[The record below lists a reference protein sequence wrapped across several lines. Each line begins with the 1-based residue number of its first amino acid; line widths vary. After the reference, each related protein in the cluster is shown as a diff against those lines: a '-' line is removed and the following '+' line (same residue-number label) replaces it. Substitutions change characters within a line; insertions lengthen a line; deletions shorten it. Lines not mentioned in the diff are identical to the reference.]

1 MSIDIE
7 QFHGVFFD
15 ESDEHLDDM
24 EQLLMSLDIESPDPE
39 ELNSIFRAAHSIKG
53 GSGIFGFDA
62 LMNLTHVMENLLD
75 KARNNELSI
84 TADIVNVLLETLDV
98 LKDTLNAYRDETPV
112 PEDSIAQRIKILNE
126 VINGQTTDTASD
138 SSGAPSVQN
147 ENTQNESL
155 QDDSFGFFDD
165 EPGDPASDSDDSFG
179 FFDDEPVNEVSQEET
194 IQSNSEDDE
203 GFGFFDDAL
212 DESNL
217 TQETSTQKSVKEDE
231 GFGFFD
237 DEETLNTTDMSQT
250 DKSGSAVA
258 GTTKTG
264 EHQGFG
270 FFEDAPSASNI
281 NTSLESASG
290 NNAQSA
296 NTPSNTATTSSNVK
310 APTSGA
316 APTSTQAKTPSK
328 PPAKKSTARE
338 SASIRVDTTKID
350 AMVNLVG
357 ELVITQSML
366 SMIGQDVEGQVGE
379 RLQLAIDE
387 LQRNTREI
395 QESVM
400 SMRMLPLTAT
410 FNRFPRLVR
419 DLAGK
424 LGKQVELVL
433 QGGST
438 EIDKS
443 LIEKIVDPLT
453 HLVRNSIDHGIETPE
468 KRAAA
473 GKPEKGTVILSA
485 EQKGGSIIISI
496 IDDGGG
502 LHRDKILDKARSN
515 GLAVSDDMPDSE
527 VWQLIFQPGFSTAE
541 AITDVSGR
549 GVGMD
554 VVRRNIESIGGR
566 IDIESSAGE
575 GSAFFIHL
583 PLTLAIVDGMCV
595 SVGKQIFVIPLLNI
609 IESFQPTKQQ
619 LKTLGNDTVLYIR
632 DQYWPLVPLYDFMEV
647 EGAALSPTE
656 GIVVLLESSKKRFGI
671 LVDALVGQQQVVIKS
686 LEEHYRKVAGIAGAT
701 IMGDGKVAL
710 IIDADS
716 IATTYTSS
724 QIEELLS

>member
-7 QFHGVFFD
+7 QFHSVFFD

-24 EQLLMSLDIESPDPE
+24 EQLLMSLDVESPDPE

-75 KARNNELSI
+75 KARNNELSV

-112 PEDSIAQRIKILNE
+112 PEDSIAERIKILNG
-126 VINGQTTDTASD
+126 VINGQSTDAAPGDGDDASEV
-138 SSGAPSVQN
+138 SVN
-147 ENTQNESL
+147 AQNESA

-165 EPGDPASDSDDSFG
+165 EPNSAIEAADDSFG
-179 FFDDEPVNEVSQEET
+179 FFDNEPVNEALSHGDNT
-194 IQSNSEDDE
+194 KSENNDD
-203 GFGFFDDAL
+203 D
-212 DESNL
+212 
-217 TQETSTQKSVKEDE
+217 

-237 DEETLNTTDMSQT
+237 DEISNNTVDAQT
-250 DKSGSAVA
+250 E
-258 GTTKTG
+258 TTKAETA
-264 EHQGFG
+264 EVEQGFG
-270 FFEDAPSASNI
+270 FFEDAPSATNI
-281 NTSLESASG
+281 NTSLEIASS

-296 NTPSNTATTSSNVK
+296 STQLNTATTSNNDK
-310 APTSGA
+310 APTSGV
-316 APTSTQAKTPSK
+316 APTTTQAKTPPK

-366 SMIGQDVEGQVGE
+366 SLIGQDVEGQVGE

-453 HLVRNSIDHGIETPE
+453 HLVRNSIDHGIEMPD
-468 KRAAA
+468 KRVGA

-515 GLAVSDDMPDSE
+515 GLTVSDDMPDSE

-566 IDIESSAGE
+566 IDIESSVGE

-647 EGAALSPTE
+647 EDAALSPTE
-656 GIVVLLESSKKRFGI
+656 GIVVLLESSKKRFGV

>member
-24 EQLLMSLDIESPDPE
+24 EQLLMSLDVESPDPE

-75 KARNNELSI
+75 KARNNELSV

-112 PEDSIAQRIKILNE
+112 PEDSIAERIKILNG
-126 VINGQTTDTASD
+126 VINGQSTDAAPGDGDDASEV
-138 SSGAPSVQN
+138 SVN
-147 ENTQNESL
+147 AQNESA

-165 EPGDPASDSDDSFG
+165 EPNSAIEAADDSFG
-179 FFDDEPVNEVSQEET
+179 FFDDEPVNEALSHGDNT
-194 IQSNSEDDE
+194 KSENNDD
-203 GFGFFDDAL
+203 D
-212 DESNL
+212 
-217 TQETSTQKSVKEDE
+217 

-237 DEETLNTTDMSQT
+237 DEISNNTVGAQT
-250 DKSGSAVA
+250 A
-258 GTTKTG
+258 TTKAETA
-264 EHQGFG
+264 EVEQGFG
-270 FFEDAPSASNI
+270 FFEDAPSATNI
-281 NTSLESASG
+281 NTSLEIASS

-296 NTPSNTATTSSNVK
+296 STQLNTATTSNNDK
-310 APTSGA
+310 APTTGV
-316 APTSTQAKTPSK
+316 APTTTQAKTPPK

-453 HLVRNSIDHGIETPE
+453 HLVRNSIDHGIEMPD
-468 KRAAA
+468 KRVAA

-515 GLAVSDDMPDSE
+515 GLTVSDDMPDSE

-566 IDIESSAGE
+566 IDIESSVGE

-647 EGAALSPTE
+647 EDAALSPTE
-656 GIVVLLESSKKRFGI
+656 GIVVLLESSKKRFGV

>member
-24 EQLLMSLDIESPDPE
+24 EQLLMSLDVESPDPE

-75 KARNNELSI
+75 KARNNELSV

-112 PEDSIAQRIKILNE
+112 PEDSIAERIKILNG
-126 VINGQTTDTASD
+126 VINGQSTDAAPGDGDEASEV
-138 SSGAPSVQN
+138 SVN
-147 ENTQNESL
+147 AQNESA

-165 EPGDPASDSDDSFG
+165 EPNSAIEAADDSFG
-179 FFDDEPVNEVSQEET
+179 FFDNEPVNEALSHGDNT
-194 IQSNSEDDE
+194 KSENNDD
-203 GFGFFDDAL
+203 D
-212 DESNL
+212 
-217 TQETSTQKSVKEDE
+217 

-237 DEETLNTTDMSQT
+237 DEISNNTVDAQT
-250 DKSGSAVA
+250 E
-258 GTTKTG
+258 TTKAETAG
-264 EHQGFG
+264 VEQGFG
-270 FFEDAPSASNI
+270 FFEDAPSATNI
-281 NTSLESASG
+281 NTSLEIASS

-296 NTPSNTATTSSNVK
+296 STQLNTATTSNNDK
-310 APTSGA
+310 APTTGV
-316 APTSTQAKTPSK
+316 APTTRQAKTPPK

-366 SMIGQDVEGQVGE
+366 SMIGQEVEGQVGE

-453 HLVRNSIDHGIETPE
+453 HLVRNSIDHGIEMPD
-468 KRAAA
+468 KRVAA

-515 GLAVSDDMPDSE
+515 GLTVSDDMPDSE

-647 EGAALSPTE
+647 EDAALSPTE
-656 GIVVLLESSKKRFGI
+656 GIVVLLESSKKRFGV

>member
-24 EQLLMSLDIESPDPE
+24 EQLLMSLDVESPDPE

-75 KARNNELSI
+75 KARNNELSV

-112 PEDSIAQRIKILNE
+112 PEDSIAERIKILNG
-126 VINGQTTDTASD
+126 VINGQSTDAAPGDGDDASEV
-138 SSGAPSVQN
+138 SVN
-147 ENTQNESL
+147 AQNESA

-165 EPGDPASDSDDSFG
+165 EPNSAIEAADDSFG
-179 FFDDEPVNEVSQEET
+179 FFDNEPVNEALSHGDNT
-194 IQSNSEDDE
+194 KSENNDD
-203 GFGFFDDAL
+203 D
-212 DESNL
+212 
-217 TQETSTQKSVKEDE
+217 

-237 DEETLNTTDMSQT
+237 DEISNNTVDAQT
-250 DKSGSAVA
+250 E
-258 GTTKTG
+258 TTKAETA
-264 EHQGFG
+264 EVEQVFG
-270 FFEDAPSASNI
+270 FFEDTPSATNI
-281 NTSLESASG
+281 NTSLEIASS

-296 NTPSNTATTSSNVK
+296 STQLNTATTSNNDK
-310 APTSGA
+310 APTSGV
-316 APTSTQAKTPSK
+316 APTTTQAKTPPK

-453 HLVRNSIDHGIETPE
+453 HLVRNSIDHGIEMPD
-468 KRAAA
+468 KRVGA

-515 GLAVSDDMPDSE
+515 GLTVSDDMPDSE
-527 VWQLIFQPGFSTAE
+527 VWQLIFQPGVSTAE

-566 IDIESSAGE
+566 IDIESSVGE

-647 EGAALSPTE
+647 EDAALSPTE
-656 GIVVLLESSKKRFGI
+656 GIVVLLESSKNRFGV

>member
-138 SSGAPSVQN
+138 SSGAPSVQS

-179 FFDDEPVNEVSQEET
+179 FFDDEPLNEVSQEET

-250 DKSGSAVA
+250 DKSGSPVA
-258 GTTKTG
+258 GTTKAE

-296 NTPSNTATTSSNVK
+296 NTPSNAATTSSSIK

>member
-24 EQLLMSLDIESPDPE
+24 EQLLMSLDVESPDPE

-75 KARNNELSI
+75 KARNNELSV

-112 PEDSIAQRIKILNE
+112 PEDSIAERIKILNG
-126 VINGQTTDTASD
+126 VINGQSTDAAPGDGDEASEV
-138 SSGAPSVQN
+138 SVN
-147 ENTQNESL
+147 AQNESA

-165 EPGDPASDSDDSFG
+165 EPNSAIEAADDSFG
-179 FFDDEPVNEVSQEET
+179 FFDNEPVNEALSHGDNT
-194 IQSNSEDDE
+194 KSENNDD
-203 GFGFFDDAL
+203 D
-212 DESNL
+212 
-217 TQETSTQKSVKEDE
+217 

-237 DEETLNTTDMSQT
+237 DEISNNTVGAQT
-250 DKSGSAVA
+250 A
-258 GTTKTG
+258 TTKAETA
-264 EHQGFG
+264 EVEQGFG
-270 FFEDAPSASNI
+270 FFEDAPSATNI
-281 NTSLESASG
+281 NTSLEIASS

-296 NTPSNTATTSSNVK
+296 STQLNTATTSNNDK
-310 APTSGA
+310 APTSGV
-316 APTSTQAKTPSK
+316 APTTTQAKTPPK

-453 HLVRNSIDHGIETPE
+453 HLVRNSIDHGIEMPD
-468 KRAAA
+468 KRVAA

-515 GLAVSDDMPDSE
+515 GLTVSDDMPDSE

-647 EGAALSPTE
+647 EDAALSPTE
-656 GIVVLLESSKKRFGI
+656 GIVVLLESSKKRFGV

>member
-24 EQLLMSLDIESPDPE
+24 EQLLMSLDVESPDPE

-75 KARNNELSI
+75 KARNNELSV

-112 PEDSIAQRIKILNE
+112 PEDSIAERIKILNG
-126 VINGQTTDTASD
+126 VINGQYTDPAPGDGDD
-138 SSGAPSVQN
+138 SSEVSVNAQN
-147 ENTQNESL
+147 ENA

-165 EPGDPASDSDDSFG
+165 EPNSAIEAADDSFG
-179 FFDDEPVNEVSQEET
+179 FFDDEPVNEVLSHGDNT
-194 IQSNSEDDE
+194 KSENNDD
-203 GFGFFDDAL
+203 D
-212 DESNL
+212 
-217 TQETSTQKSVKEDE
+217 

-237 DEETLNTTDMSQT
+237 DEISNNTVDAQT
-250 DKSGSAVA
+250 E
-258 GTTKTG
+258 TTKAETAG
-264 EHQGFG
+264 VEQGFG
-270 FFEDAPSASNI
+270 FFEDAPSATNI
-281 NTSLESASG
+281 NTSLEIASS

-296 NTPSNTATTSSNVK
+296 STQLNTATTSNNDK
-310 APTSGA
+310 APTTGV
-316 APTSTQAKTPSK
+316 APTTTQAKTPPK

-453 HLVRNSIDHGIETPE
+453 HLVRNSIDHGIEMPD
-468 KRAAA
+468 KRVAA

-502 LHRDKILDKARSN
+502 LHRDKIIDKARSN
-515 GLAVSDDMPDSE
+515 GLTVSDDMPDSE

-647 EGAALSPTE
+647 EDAALSPTE
-656 GIVVLLESSKKRFGI
+656 GIVVLLESSKKRFGV

>member
-24 EQLLMSLDIESPDPE
+24 EQLLMSLDVESPDPE

-75 KARNNELSI
+75 KARNNELSV

-112 PEDSIAQRIKILNE
+112 PEDSIAERIKILNG
-126 VINGQTTDTASD
+126 VINGQSTDAASGD
-138 SSGAPSVQN
+138 GDDASEVSVN
-147 ENTQNESL
+147 AQNESA

-165 EPGDPASDSDDSFG
+165 EPNSAIEAADDSFG
-179 FFDDEPVNEVSQEET
+179 FFDDEPVNEVLSHGDNT
-194 IQSNSEDDE
+194 KSENNDD
-203 GFGFFDDAL
+203 D
-212 DESNL
+212 
-217 TQETSTQKSVKEDE
+217 

-237 DEETLNTTDMSQT
+237 DEISNNTVGAQT
-250 DKSGSAVA
+250 A
-258 GTTKTG
+258 TTKAETA
-264 EHQGFG
+264 EVEQGFG
-270 FFEDAPSASNI
+270 FFEDAPSATNI
-281 NTSLESASG
+281 NTSLEIASS

-296 NTPSNTATTSSNVK
+296 STQLNTATTSNNDK
-310 APTSGA
+310 APTSGV
-316 APTSTQAKTPSK
+316 APTTTQAKTPPK

-366 SMIGQDVEGQVGE
+366 SLIGQDVEGQVGE

-453 HLVRNSIDHGIETPE
+453 HLVRNSIDHGIEMPD
-468 KRAAA
+468 KRVAA

-515 GLAVSDDMPDSE
+515 GLTVSDDMPDSE

-647 EGAALSPTE
+647 EDAALSPTE
-656 GIVVLLESSKKRFGI
+656 GIVVLLESSKKRFGV

>member
-24 EQLLMSLDIESPDPE
+24 EQLLMSLDVESPDPE

-75 KARNNELSI
+75 KARNNELSV

-112 PEDSIAQRIKILNE
+112 PEDSIAERIKILNG
-126 VINGQTTDTASD
+126 VINGQSTDAAPGDGDD
-138 SSGAPSVQN
+138 SSEVSVN
-147 ENTQNESL
+147 AQNESA

-165 EPGDPASDSDDSFG
+165 EPNSAIEAADDSFG
-179 FFDDEPVNEVSQEET
+179 FFDDEPVNEALSHGDNT
-194 IQSNSEDDE
+194 KSENNDD
-203 GFGFFDDAL
+203 D
-212 DESNL
+212 
-217 TQETSTQKSVKEDE
+217 

-237 DEETLNTTDMSQT
+237 DEISNNRVDAQT
-250 DKSGSAVA
+250 E
-258 GTTKTG
+258 TTKAETA
-264 EHQGFG
+264 EVEQGFG
-270 FFEDAPSASNI
+270 FFEDAPSATNI
-281 NTSLESASG
+281 NTSLEIASS

-296 NTPSNTATTSSNVK
+296 STQLNTATTSNNDK
-310 APTSGA
+310 APTSGV
-316 APTSTQAKTPSK
+316 APTTTQAKTPPK

-453 HLVRNSIDHGIETPE
+453 HLVRNSIDHGIEMPD
-468 KRAAA
+468 KRVAA

-515 GLAVSDDMPDSE
+515 GLTVSDDMPDSE

-647 EGAALSPTE
+647 EDAALSPTE
-656 GIVVLLESSKKRFGI
+656 GIVVLLESSKKRFGV

>member
-24 EQLLMSLDIESPDPE
+24 EQLLMSLDVESPDPE

-75 KARNNELSI
+75 KARNNELSV

-112 PEDSIAQRIKILNE
+112 PEDSIAERIKILNG
-126 VINGQTTDTASD
+126 VINGQSTDAASGD
-138 SSGAPSVQN
+138 GDDASEVSVN
-147 ENTQNESL
+147 AQNESA

-165 EPGDPASDSDDSFG
+165 EPNSAIEAADDSFG
-179 FFDDEPVNEVSQEET
+179 FFDDEPVNEALSHGDNT
-194 IQSNSEDDE
+194 KSENNDD
-203 GFGFFDDAL
+203 D
-212 DESNL
+212 
-217 TQETSTQKSVKEDE
+217 

-237 DEETLNTTDMSQT
+237 DEISNNTVDAQT
-250 DKSGSAVA
+250 E
-258 GTTKTG
+258 TTKAETA
-264 EHQGFG
+264 EVEQGFG
-270 FFEDAPSASNI
+270 FFEDAPSATNI
-281 NTSLESASG
+281 NTSLEIASS

-296 NTPSNTATTSSNVK
+296 STQLNTATTSNNDK
-310 APTSGA
+310 APTSGV
-316 APTSTQAKTPSK
+316 APTTTQAKTPPK

-453 HLVRNSIDHGIETPE
+453 HLVRNSIDHGIEMPD
-468 KRAAA
+468 KRVGA

-515 GLAVSDDMPDSE
+515 GLTVSDDMPDSE

-647 EGAALSPTE
+647 EDAALSPTE
-656 GIVVLLESSKKRFGI
+656 GIVVLLESSKKRFGV

>member
-7 QFHGVFFD
+7 QFHSVFFD

-24 EQLLMSLDIESPDPE
+24 EQLLMNLDVESPDPE

-53 GSGIFGFDA
+53 GSGIFGFNA

-75 KARNNELSI
+75 KARNNELNV
-84 TADIVNVLLETLDV
+84 TAEIVNVLLETLDV
-98 LKDTLNAYRDETPV
+98 LKDTLNAYRDETEIPQ
-112 PEDSIAQRIKILNE
+112 ESIDERIDILNG
-126 VINGQTTDTASD
+126 VINGQPIDADSIGNNEAPEVSASAQ
-138 SSGAPSVQN
+138 S
-147 ENTQNESL
+147 ESE

-165 EPGDPASDSDDSFG
+165 EITQANDTSDDGFGFFDDEPGSSQLVENKQDNDDSFG
-179 FFDDEPVNEVSQEET
+179 FFDDVTETVDQNRGEKPLLSQ
-194 IQSNSEDDE
+194 QNDD
-203 GFGFFDDAL
+203 GFGFFD
-212 DESNL
+212 EE
-217 TQETSTQKSVKEDE
+217 ETSNNSTAPHAVKSEAANAESTKKEE
-231 GFGFFD
+231 
-237 DEETLNTTDMSQT
+237 S
-250 DKSGSAVA
+250 
-258 GTTKTG
+258 
-264 EHQGFG
+264 QGFG
-270 FFEDAPSASNI
+270 FFEDVPSASNI
-281 NTSLESASG
+281 NTALDKPSDS
-290 NNAQSA
+290 NAQNVSERPNSTTVTNDGQA
-296 NTPSNTATTSSNVK
+296 TKNGAVPTP
-310 APTSGA
+310 
-316 APTSTQAKTPSK
+316 AKTAAKSS
-328 PPAKKSTARE
+328 AKKSAARE

-453 HLVRNSIDHGIETPE
+453 HLVRNSIDHGIEMPD
-468 KRAAA
+468 KRVAA

-502 LHRDKILDKARSN
+502 LHRDKILAKARSN

-656 GIVVLLESSKKRFGI
+656 GIVVLLESSKKRFGV

>member
-138 SSGAPSVQN
+138 SSGAPSVQS

-179 FFDDEPVNEVSQEET
+179 FFDDEPLNEVSQEET

-250 DKSGSAVA
+250 DKSGSPVM
-258 GTTKTG
+258 GTTKAE

-296 NTPSNTATTSSNVK
+296 NTPSNTATTSSSIK

>member
-24 EQLLMSLDIESPDPE
+24 EQLLMSLDVESPDPE

-75 KARNNELSI
+75 KARNNELSV

-112 PEDSIAQRIKILNE
+112 PEDSIAERIKILNG
-126 VINGQTTDTASD
+126 VINGQYTDPAPGDGDD
-138 SSGAPSVQN
+138 SSEVSVNAQN
-147 ENTQNESL
+147 ENA

-165 EPGDPASDSDDSFG
+165 EPNSAIEAADDSFG
-179 FFDDEPVNEVSQEET
+179 FFDDEPVNEVLSHGDNT
-194 IQSNSEDDE
+194 KSENNDD
-203 GFGFFDDAL
+203 D
-212 DESNL
+212 
-217 TQETSTQKSVKEDE
+217 

-237 DEETLNTTDMSQT
+237 DEISNNTVDAQT
-250 DKSGSAVA
+250 E
-258 GTTKTG
+258 TTKAETAG
-264 EHQGFG
+264 VEQGFG
-270 FFEDAPSASNI
+270 FFEDAPSATNI
-281 NTSLESASG
+281 NTSLEIASS

-296 NTPSNTATTSSNVK
+296 STQSNTATTSNNDK
-310 APTSGA
+310 APTSGV
-316 APTSTQAKTPSK
+316 APTTTQAKTPPK

-366 SMIGQDVEGQVGE
+366 SLIGQDVEGQVGE

-453 HLVRNSIDHGIETPE
+453 HLVRNSIDHGIEMPD
-468 KRAAA
+468 KRVGA

-515 GLAVSDDMPDSE
+515 GLTVSDDMPDSE

-647 EGAALSPTE
+647 EDAALSPTE
-656 GIVVLLESSKKRFGI
+656 GIVVLLESSKKRFGV

>member
-24 EQLLMSLDIESPDPE
+24 EQLLMNLDVESPDPE

-75 KARNNELSI
+75 KARNNELSV

-112 PEDSIAQRIKILNE
+112 PEDSIAERIKILNG
-126 VINGQTTDTASD
+126 VINGQSTDA
-138 SSGAPSVQN
+138 APGDGDDPSEVSVN
-147 ENTQNESL
+147 AQNESA

-165 EPGDPASDSDDSFG
+165 EPNGAIEAADDGFG
-179 FFDDEPVNEVSQEET
+179 FFDDEPVNEAHSH
-194 IQSNSEDDE
+194 DDNTKSDNN
-203 GFGFFDDAL
+203 DD
-212 DESNL
+212 D
-217 TQETSTQKSVKEDE
+217 

-237 DEETLNTTDMSQT
+237 DEISNDTVDAQT
-250 DKSGSAVA
+250 E
-258 GTTKTG
+258 TTKT
-264 EHQGFG
+264 ETAEEEQGFG
-270 FFEDAPSASNI
+270 FFEDAPSATNI
-281 NTSLESASG
+281 NTSLEIASS

-296 NTPSNTATTSSNVK
+296 STQSNTATTSNNDK
-310 APTSGA
+310 APTSGV
-316 APTSTQAKTPSK
+316 APTTTQAKTPTK
-328 PPAKKSTARE
+328 PSAKKSTARE

-453 HLVRNSIDHGIETPE
+453 HLVRNSIDHGIEMPD
-468 KRAAA
+468 KRVAA

-502 LHRDKILDKARSN
+502 LHRDKIIDKARSS
-515 GLAVSDDMPDSE
+515 GLTVSDDMPDSE

-647 EGAALSPTE
+647 EDAALSPTE
-656 GIVVLLESSKKRFGI
+656 GIVVLLESSKKRFGV

>member
-24 EQLLMSLDIESPDPE
+24 EQLLMSLDVESPDPE

-75 KARNNELSI
+75 KARNNELSV

-112 PEDSIAQRIKILNE
+112 PEDSIAERIKILNG
-126 VINGQTTDTASD
+126 VINGQSTDPAPGDGDDASEV
-138 SSGAPSVQN
+138 SVN
-147 ENTQNESL
+147 AQNESA

-165 EPGDPASDSDDSFG
+165 EPNSAIEAADDSFG
-179 FFDDEPVNEVSQEET
+179 FFDDEPVNEALSHGDNT
-194 IQSNSEDDE
+194 KSENNDD
-203 GFGFFDDAL
+203 D
-212 DESNL
+212 
-217 TQETSTQKSVKEDE
+217 

-237 DEETLNTTDMSQT
+237 DEISNNTVDAQT
-250 DKSGSAVA
+250 E
-258 GTTKTG
+258 TTKAETA
-264 EHQGFG
+264 EVEQGFG
-270 FFEDAPSASNI
+270 FFEDAPSATNI
-281 NTSLESASG
+281 NTSLEIASS

-296 NTPSNTATTSSNVK
+296 STQLNTATTSNNDK
-310 APTSGA
+310 APTSGV
-316 APTSTQAKTPSK
+316 APTTTQAKTPPK
-328 PPAKKSTARE
+328 PPAKKSAARE

-453 HLVRNSIDHGIETPE
+453 HLVRNSIDHGIEMPD
-468 KRAAA
+468 KRVAA

-515 GLAVSDDMPDSE
+515 GLTVSDDMPDSE

-647 EGAALSPTE
+647 EDAALSPTE
-656 GIVVLLESSKKRFGI
+656 GIVVLLESSKKRFGV

>member
-24 EQLLMSLDIESPDPE
+24 EQLLMSLDVESPDPE

-75 KARNNELSI
+75 KARNNELSV

-112 PEDSIAQRIKILNE
+112 PEDSIAERIKILNG
-126 VINGQTTDTASD
+126 VINGQSTDAASGD
-138 SSGAPSVQN
+138 GDDASEVSVN
-147 ENTQNESL
+147 AQNESA

-165 EPGDPASDSDDSFG
+165 EPNSAIEAADDSFG
-179 FFDDEPVNEVSQEET
+179 FFDNEPVNEALSHGDNT
-194 IQSNSEDDE
+194 KSENNDD
-203 GFGFFDDAL
+203 D
-212 DESNL
+212 
-217 TQETSTQKSVKEDE
+217 

-237 DEETLNTTDMSQT
+237 DEISKNTVDAQTETTNAET
-250 DKSGSAVA
+250 AEV
-258 GTTKTG
+258 
-264 EHQGFG
+264 EQGFG
-270 FFEDAPSASNI
+270 FFEDAPSATNI
-281 NTSLESASG
+281 NTSLEIASS

-296 NTPSNTATTSSNVK
+296 STQLNTATTSNNDK
-310 APTSGA
+310 APTTGV
-316 APTSTQAKTPSK
+316 APTTTQAKTPPK

-453 HLVRNSIDHGIETPE
+453 HLVRNSIDHGIEMPD
-468 KRAAA
+468 KRVAA

-515 GLAVSDDMPDSE
+515 GLTVSDDMPDSE

-647 EGAALSPTE
+647 EDAALSPTE
-656 GIVVLLESSKKRFGI
+656 GIVVLLESSKKRFGV

>member
-24 EQLLMSLDIESPDPE
+24 EQLLMSLDVESPDPE

-75 KARNNELSI
+75 KARNNELSV

-112 PEDSIAQRIKILNE
+112 PEDSIAERIKILNG
-126 VINGQTTDTASD
+126 VINGQYTDPAPGDGDD
-138 SSGAPSVQN
+138 SSEVSVNAQN
-147 ENTQNESL
+147 ENA

-165 EPGDPASDSDDSFG
+165 EPNSAIEAADDSFG
-179 FFDDEPVNEVSQEET
+179 FFDDEPVNEVLSHGDNT
-194 IQSNSEDDE
+194 KSENNDD
-203 GFGFFDDAL
+203 D
-212 DESNL
+212 
-217 TQETSTQKSVKEDE
+217 

-237 DEETLNTTDMSQT
+237 DEISNNTVDAQT
-250 DKSGSAVA
+250 E
-258 GTTKTG
+258 TTKAETAG
-264 EHQGFG
+264 VEQGFG
-270 FFEDAPSASNI
+270 FFEDAPSATNI
-281 NTSLESASG
+281 NTSLEIASS

-296 NTPSNTATTSSNVK
+296 STQLNTATTSNNDK
-310 APTSGA
+310 APTTGV
-316 APTSTQAKTPSK
+316 APTTTQAKTPPK

-453 HLVRNSIDHGIETPE
+453 HLVRNSIDHGIEMPD
-468 KRAAA
+468 KRVAA

-515 GLAVSDDMPDSE
+515 GLTVSDDMPDSE

-554 VVRRNIESIGGR
+554 VVRRNIESIGDR

-647 EGAALSPTE
+647 EDAALSPTE
-656 GIVVLLESSKKRFGI
+656 GIVVLLESSKKRFGV

>member
-24 EQLLMSLDIESPDPE
+24 EQLLMSLDVESPDPE

-75 KARNNELSI
+75 KARNNELSV

-112 PEDSIAQRIKILNE
+112 PEDSIAERIKILNG
-126 VINGQTTDTASD
+126 VINGQSTDLAPGDGDDASEV
-138 SSGAPSVQN
+138 SVN
-147 ENTQNESL
+147 AQNESA

-165 EPGDPASDSDDSFG
+165 EPNSAIEAADDSFG
-179 FFDDEPVNEVSQEET
+179 FFDNEPVNEALSHGDNT
-194 IQSNSEDDE
+194 KSENNDD
-203 GFGFFDDAL
+203 D
-212 DESNL
+212 
-217 TQETSTQKSVKEDE
+217 

-237 DEETLNTTDMSQT
+237 DEISNNTVDAQT
-250 DKSGSAVA
+250 E
-258 GTTKTG
+258 TTKAETAG
-264 EHQGFG
+264 VEQGFG
-270 FFEDAPSASNI
+270 FFEDAPSATNI
-281 NTSLESASG
+281 NTSLEIASS

-296 NTPSNTATTSSNVK
+296 STQLNTATTSNNDK
-310 APTSGA
+310 APTSGV
-316 APTSTQAKTPSK
+316 APTTTQAKTPPK

-366 SMIGQDVEGQVGE
+366 SLIGQDVEGQVGE

-453 HLVRNSIDHGIETPE
+453 HLVRNSIDHGIEMPD
-468 KRAAA
+468 KRVAA

-515 GLAVSDDMPDSE
+515 GLTVSDDMPDSE

-647 EGAALSPTE
+647 EDAALSPTE
-656 GIVVLLESSKKRFGI
+656 GIVVLLESSKKRFGV

>member
-24 EQLLMSLDIESPDPE
+24 EQLLMSLDVESPDPE

-75 KARNNELSI
+75 KARNNELSV

-112 PEDSIAQRIKILNE
+112 PEDSIAERIKILNG
-126 VINGQTTDTASD
+126 VINGQSTDLAPGDGDDASEV
-138 SSGAPSVQN
+138 SVN
-147 ENTQNESL
+147 AQNESA

-165 EPGDPASDSDDSFG
+165 EPNSAIEAADDSFG
-179 FFDDEPVNEVSQEET
+179 FFDDEPVNEALSHGDNT
-194 IQSNSEDDE
+194 KSENNDD
-203 GFGFFDDAL
+203 D
-212 DESNL
+212 
-217 TQETSTQKSVKEDE
+217 

-237 DEETLNTTDMSQT
+237 DEISNNTVGAQT
-250 DKSGSAVA
+250 A
-258 GTTKTG
+258 TTKAETA
-264 EHQGFG
+264 EVEQGFG
-270 FFEDAPSASNI
+270 FFEDAPSATNI
-281 NTSLESASG
+281 NTSLEIASS

-296 NTPSNTATTSSNVK
+296 STQLNTATTSNNDK
-310 APTSGA
+310 APTSGV
-316 APTSTQAKTPSK
+316 APTTTQAKTPPK

-453 HLVRNSIDHGIETPE
+453 HLVRNSIDHGIEMPD
-468 KRAAA
+468 KRVAA

-515 GLAVSDDMPDSE
+515 GLTVSDDMPDSE

-647 EGAALSPTE
+647 EDAALSPTE
-656 GIVVLLESSKKRFGI
+656 GIVVLLESSKKRFGV

>member
-7 QFHGVFFD
+7 QFHSVFFE
-15 ESDEHLDDM
+15 ESEEHLDDM
-24 EQLLMSLDIESPDPE
+24 EQLLMGLDVDSPDPE
-39 ELNSIFRAAHSIKG
+39 ALNSIFRAAHSIKG

-75 KARNNELSI
+75 KARNAELNV
-84 TADIVNVLLETLDV
+84 TTDIVNVLLETLDV
-98 LKDTLNAYRDETPV
+98 LKATLDAYRHQTQVPEGDIAKRMVVLNAAI
-112 PEDSIAQRIKILNE
+112 DSNAARLGEPQN
-126 VINGQTTDTASD
+126 TTT
-138 SSGAPSVQN
+138 
-147 ENTQNESL
+147 
-155 QDDSFGFFDD
+155 
-165 EPGDPASDSDDSFG
+165 
-179 FFDDEPVNEVSQEET
+179 
-194 IQSNSEDDE
+194 SEDD
-203 GFGFFDDAL
+203 GFGFFDDGIAENQTTNQHQAMVN
-212 DESNL
+212 DENV
-217 TQETSTQKSVKEDE
+217 EPDDDFGFFDE
-231 GFGFFD
+231 QVIPAQSKHEQAHDDGFGFFD
-237 DEETLNTTDMSQT
+237 GAQLP
-250 DKSGSAVA
+250 
-258 GTTKTG
+258 
-264 EHQGFG
+264 EHS
-270 FFEDAPSASNI
+270 E
-281 NTSLESASG
+281 
-290 NNAQSA
+290 
-296 NTPSNTATTSSNVK
+296 NTARSQSHMDEREEVSSENVMSNKPSPMAPKGKSENEQSVKKVTS
-310 APTSGA
+310 
-316 APTSTQAKTPSK
+316 
-328 PPAKKSTARE
+328 RE
-338 SASIRVDTTKID
+338 SVSIRVDTTKID

-366 SMIGQDVEGQVGE
+366 SMIGHDVDGQIGE

-419 DLAGK
+419 DLATK
-424 LGKQVELVL
+424 LNKKVELVL

-443 LIEKIVDPLT
+443 LIEKLVDPLT
-453 HLVRNSIDHGIETPE
+453 HLVRNSIDHGIESVSA
-468 KRAAA
+468 RSAA
-473 GKPEKGTVILSA
+473 GKPEQGTVILSA
-485 EQKGGSIIISI
+485 EQKGGSIIIGI

-502 LHRDKILDKARSN
+502 LHRDKILEKARKKGMN
-515 GLAVSDDMPDSE
+515 VSDDMPDAA
-527 VWQLIFQPGFSTAE
+527 VWQLIFQPGFSTAD

-595 SVGKQIFVIPLLNI
+595 SVGNQIFVIPLLNI
-609 IESFQPTKQQ
+609 VESFQPQAHQ
-619 LKTLGNDTVLYIR
+619 LKTLGNDTVLYVR
-632 DQYWPLVPLYDFMEV
+632 DQYWPLVPLYDFMDV
-647 EGAALSPTE
+647 DGAEKCATQ

-686 LEEHYRKVAGIAGAT
+686 LELHYRKVAGIAGAT

-724 QIEELLS
+724 QLEELLS

>member
-24 EQLLMSLDIESPDPE
+24 EQLLMSLDVESPDPE

-75 KARNNELSI
+75 KARNNELSV

-112 PEDSIAQRIKILNE
+112 PEDSIAERIKILNG
-126 VINGQTTDTASD
+126 VINGQSTDAAPGDGDDASEV
-138 SSGAPSVQN
+138 SVN
-147 ENTQNESL
+147 AQNESA

-165 EPGDPASDSDDSFG
+165 DPNSAIEAADDSFG
-179 FFDDEPVNEVSQEET
+179 FFDNEPVNEALSHGDNT
-194 IQSNSEDDE
+194 KSENNDD
-203 GFGFFDDAL
+203 D
-212 DESNL
+212 
-217 TQETSTQKSVKEDE
+217 

-237 DEETLNTTDMSQT
+237 DEISNNTVDAQT
-250 DKSGSAVA
+250 E
-258 GTTKTG
+258 TTKAETA
-264 EHQGFG
+264 EVEQGFG
-270 FFEDAPSASNI
+270 FFEDAPSATNI
-281 NTSLESASG
+281 NTSLEIASS

-296 NTPSNTATTSSNVK
+296 STQLNTATTSNNDK
-310 APTSGA
+310 APTSGV
-316 APTSTQAKTPSK
+316 APTTTQAKTPPK

-453 HLVRNSIDHGIETPE
+453 HLVRNSIDHGIEMPD
-468 KRAAA
+468 KRVAA

-515 GLAVSDDMPDSE
+515 GLTVSDDMPDSE

-647 EGAALSPTE
+647 EDAALSPTE
-656 GIVVLLESSKKRFGI
+656 GIVVLLESSKKRFGV

>member
-24 EQLLMSLDIESPDPE
+24 EQLLMSLDVESPDPE

-75 KARNNELSI
+75 KARNNELSV

-112 PEDSIAQRIKILNE
+112 PEDSIAERIKILNG
-126 VINGQTTDTASD
+126 VINGQSTDAAPGDGDDASEV
-138 SSGAPSVQN
+138 SVN
-147 ENTQNESL
+147 AQNESA

-165 EPGDPASDSDDSFG
+165 EPNSAIEAADDSFG
-179 FFDDEPVNEVSQEET
+179 FFDDEPVNEALSQRDNT
-194 IQSNSEDDE
+194 KSENNDD
-203 GFGFFDDAL
+203 D
-212 DESNL
+212 
-217 TQETSTQKSVKEDE
+217 

-237 DEETLNTTDMSQT
+237 DEISNNTVDAQT
-250 DKSGSAVA
+250 E
-258 GTTKTG
+258 TTKAETA
-264 EHQGFG
+264 EVEQGFG
-270 FFEDAPSASNI
+270 FFEDAPSATNI
-281 NTSLESASG
+281 NTSLEIASS

-296 NTPSNTATTSSNVK
+296 STQLNTATTSNNDK
-310 APTSGA
+310 APTSGV
-316 APTSTQAKTPSK
+316 APTTTQAKTPPK

-453 HLVRNSIDHGIETPE
+453 HLVRNSIDHGIEMPD
-468 KRAAA
+468 KRVAA

-515 GLAVSDDMPDSE
+515 GLTVSDDMPDSE

-647 EGAALSPTE
+647 EDAALSPTE
-656 GIVVLLESSKKRFGI
+656 GIVVLLESSKKRFGV

>member
-7 QFHGVFFD
+7 QFHSVFFD

-24 EQLLMSLDIESPDPE
+24 EQLLMSLDVESPDPE

-75 KARNNELSI
+75 KARNNELSV

-112 PEDSIAQRIKILNE
+112 PEESIDERIKILND
-126 VINGQTTDTASD
+126 VMSGQSAKLTPN
-138 SSGAPSVQN
+138 GAPEEISS
-147 ENTQNESL
+147 NTQTESTE
-155 QDDSFGFFDD
+155 DDG
-165 EPGDPASDSDDSFG
+165 FG
-179 FFDDEPVNEVSQEET
+179 FFDDEPVHNQSSETAESSSQ
-194 IQSNSEDDE
+194 
-203 GFGFFDDAL
+203 A
-212 DESNL
+212 
-217 TQETSTQKSVKEDE
+217 DE

-237 DEETLNTTDMSQT
+237 DEEAQTNLVESQANKP
-250 DKSGSAVA
+250 DAAKAESNNDEGDS
-258 GTTKTG
+258 
-264 EHQGFG
+264 QGFG
-270 FFEDAPSASNI
+270 FFEDVPSARHI
-281 NTSLESASG
+281 NTA
-290 NNAQSA
+290 A
-296 NTPSNTATTSSNVK
+296 NTTTGPKSQSTNTLRDSVNDAK
-310 APTSGA
+310 ASISDVA
-316 APTSTQAKTPSK
+316 AAKTPPKNK
-328 PPAKKSTARE
+328 PTPSAKKSTARE

-453 HLVRNSIDHGIETPE
+453 HLVRNSIDHGIEMPD
-468 KRAAA
+468 KRVAA

-656 GIVVLLESSKKRFGI
+656 GIVVLLESSKKRFGV

>member
-24 EQLLMSLDIESPDPE
+24 EQLLMSLDVESPDPE

-75 KARNNELSI
+75 KARNNELSV

-112 PEDSIAQRIKILNE
+112 PEDSIAERIKILNG
-126 VINGQTTDTASD
+126 VINGQSTDAAPGDGDDASEV
-138 SSGAPSVQN
+138 SVN
-147 ENTQNESL
+147 AQNESA

-165 EPGDPASDSDDSFG
+165 EPNSAIEAADDSFG
-179 FFDDEPVNEVSQEET
+179 FFDNEPVNEALSHGDNT
-194 IQSNSEDDE
+194 KSENNDD
-203 GFGFFDDAL
+203 D
-212 DESNL
+212 
-217 TQETSTQKSVKEDE
+217 

-237 DEETLNTTDMSQT
+237 DEISNDTVDAQT
-250 DKSGSAVA
+250 E
-258 GTTKTG
+258 TTKT
-264 EHQGFG
+264 ETAEEEQGFG
-270 FFEDAPSASNI
+270 FFEDAPSATNI
-281 NTSLESASG
+281 NTSLEIASS

-296 NTPSNTATTSSNVK
+296 STQLNTATTSNNDK
-310 APTSGA
+310 APTTGV
-316 APTSTQAKTPSK
+316 APTTTQAKTPPK

-366 SMIGQDVEGQVGE
+366 SLIGQDVEGQVGE

-453 HLVRNSIDHGIETPE
+453 HLVRNSIDHGIEMPD
-468 KRAAA
+468 KRVAA

-515 GLAVSDDMPDSE
+515 GLTVSDDMPDSE

-647 EGAALSPTE
+647 EDAALSPTE
-656 GIVVLLESSKKRFGI
+656 GIVVLLESSKKRFGV

>member
-24 EQLLMSLDIESPDPE
+24 EQLLMSLDVESPDPE

-75 KARNNELSI
+75 KARNNELSV

-112 PEDSIAQRIKILNE
+112 PEDSIAERIKILNG
-126 VINGQTTDTASD
+126 VINGQSTDPAPGDGDDASEV
-138 SSGAPSVQN
+138 SVN
-147 ENTQNESL
+147 AQNESA

-165 EPGDPASDSDDSFG
+165 EPNSAIEAADDSFG
-179 FFDDEPVNEVSQEET
+179 FFDNEPVNEALSHGDNT
-194 IQSNSEDDE
+194 KSENNDD
-203 GFGFFDDAL
+203 D
-212 DESNL
+212 
-217 TQETSTQKSVKEDE
+217 

-237 DEETLNTTDMSQT
+237 DEISNNTVDAQT
-250 DKSGSAVA
+250 E
-258 GTTKTG
+258 TTKAETA
-264 EHQGFG
+264 EVEQGFG
-270 FFEDAPSASNI
+270 FFEDAPSATNI
-281 NTSLESASG
+281 NTSLEIASS

-296 NTPSNTATTSSNVK
+296 STQLNTATTSNNDK
-310 APTSGA
+310 APTSGV
-316 APTSTQAKTPSK
+316 APTTTQAKTPPK

-366 SMIGQDVEGQVGE
+366 SLIGQDVEGQVGE

-453 HLVRNSIDHGIETPE
+453 HLVRNSIDHGIEMPD
-468 KRAAA
+468 KRVAA

-515 GLAVSDDMPDSE
+515 GLTVSDDMPDSE

-647 EGAALSPTE
+647 EDAALSPTE
-656 GIVVLLESSKKRFGI
+656 GIVVLLESSKKRFGV

>member
-24 EQLLMSLDIESPDPE
+24 EQLLMSLDVESPDPE

-75 KARNNELSI
+75 KARNNELSV

-112 PEDSIAQRIKILNE
+112 PEDSIAERIKILNG
-126 VINGQTTDTASD
+126 VINGQSTDAASGD
-138 SSGAPSVQN
+138 GDDASEVSVN
-147 ENTQNESL
+147 AQNESA

-165 EPGDPASDSDDSFG
+165 EPNSAIEAADDSFG
-179 FFDDEPVNEVSQEET
+179 FFDDEPVNEVLSHGDNT
-194 IQSNSEDDE
+194 KSENNDD
-203 GFGFFDDAL
+203 D
-212 DESNL
+212 
-217 TQETSTQKSVKEDE
+217 

-237 DEETLNTTDMSQT
+237 DEISNNTVDAQT
-250 DKSGSAVA
+250 E
-258 GTTKTG
+258 TTKAETA
-264 EHQGFG
+264 EVEQGFG
-270 FFEDAPSASNI
+270 FFEDAPSATNI
-281 NTSLESASG
+281 NTSLEIASS

-296 NTPSNTATTSSNVK
+296 STQSNTATTSNNDK
-310 APTSGA
+310 APTSGV
-316 APTSTQAKTPSK
+316 APTTTQAKTPPK

-453 HLVRNSIDHGIETPE
+453 HLVRNSIDHGIEMPD
-468 KRAAA
+468 KRVAA

-515 GLAVSDDMPDSE
+515 GLTVSDDMPDSE

-647 EGAALSPTE
+647 EDAALSPTE
-656 GIVVLLESSKKRFGI
+656 GIVVLLESSKKRFGV

>member
-24 EQLLMSLDIESPDPE
+24 EQLLMSLDVESPDPE

-75 KARNNELSI
+75 KARNNELSV

-112 PEDSIAQRIKILNE
+112 PEDSIAERIKILNG
-126 VINGQTTDTASD
+126 VINGQSTDLAPGD
-138 SSGAPSVQN
+138 GDNSSEVSVN
-147 ENTQNESL
+147 AQNESA

-165 EPGDPASDSDDSFG
+165 EPNSAIEAADDSFG
-179 FFDDEPVNEVSQEET
+179 FFDDEPVNEALSHDDNT
-194 IQSNSEDDE
+194 KSENNDDD
-203 GFGFFDDAL
+203 GFGFFDDGL
-212 DESNL
+212 SN
-217 TQETSTQKSVKEDE
+217 STVDA
-231 GFGFFD
+231 
-237 DEETLNTTDMSQT
+237 QT
-250 DKSGSAVA
+250 E
-258 GTTKTG
+258 TTKAETA
-264 EHQGFG
+264 EVEQGFG
-270 FFEDAPSASNI
+270 FFEDAPSATNI
-281 NTSLESASG
+281 NTSLEIASS

-296 NTPSNTATTSSNVK
+296 GTQLNTATTSNNDK
-310 APTSGA
+310 APTSGV
-316 APTSTQAKTPSK
+316 APTTTQAKTPPK

-453 HLVRNSIDHGIETPE
+453 HLVRNSIDHGIEMPD
-468 KRAAA
+468 KRVAA

-502 LHRDKILDKARSN
+502 LHRNKILDKARSN
-515 GLAVSDDMPDSE
+515 GLTVSDDMPDSE

-647 EGAALSPTE
+647 EDAALSPTE
-656 GIVVLLESSKKRFGI
+656 GIVVLLESSKKRFGV

>member
-24 EQLLMSLDIESPDPE
+24 EQLLMSLDVESPDPE

-75 KARNNELSI
+75 KARNNELSV

-112 PEDSIAQRIKILNE
+112 PEDSIAERIKILNG
-126 VINGQTTDTASD
+126 VINGQSTDAAPGDGDDASEV
-138 SSGAPSVQN
+138 SVN
-147 ENTQNESL
+147 AQNESA

-165 EPGDPASDSDDSFG
+165 EPNSAIEAADDSFG
-179 FFDDEPVNEVSQEET
+179 FFDDEPVNEALSHGDNT
-194 IQSNSEDDE
+194 KSENNDD
-203 GFGFFDDAL
+203 D
-212 DESNL
+212 
-217 TQETSTQKSVKEDE
+217 

-237 DEETLNTTDMSQT
+237 DEISNNTVDAQT
-250 DKSGSAVA
+250 E
-258 GTTKTG
+258 TTKAETA
-264 EHQGFG
+264 EVEQGFG
-270 FFEDAPSASNI
+270 FFEDAPSATNI
-281 NTSLESASG
+281 NTSLEIASS

-296 NTPSNTATTSSNVK
+296 STQLNTATTSNNDK
-310 APTSGA
+310 APTSGV
-316 APTSTQAKTPSK
+316 APTTTQAKTPPK

-453 HLVRNSIDHGIETPE
+453 HLVRNSIDHGIEMPD
-468 KRAAA
+468 KRVAA

-515 GLAVSDDMPDSE
+515 GLTVSDDMPDSE

-647 EGAALSPTE
+647 EDAALSPTE
-656 GIVVLLESSKKRFGI
+656 GIVVLLESSKKRFGV

>member
-24 EQLLMSLDIESPDPE
+24 EQLLMSLDVESPDPE

-75 KARNNELSI
+75 KARNNELSV

-112 PEDSIAQRIKILNE
+112 PEDSIAERIKILNG
-126 VINGQTTDTASD
+126 VINGQSTDAAPGDGDDASEV
-138 SSGAPSVQN
+138 SVN
-147 ENTQNESL
+147 AQNESA

-165 EPGDPASDSDDSFG
+165 DPNSAIEAADDSFG
-179 FFDDEPVNEVSQEET
+179 FFDNEPVNEALSHGDNT
-194 IQSNSEDDE
+194 KSENNDD
-203 GFGFFDDAL
+203 D
-212 DESNL
+212 
-217 TQETSTQKSVKEDE
+217 

-237 DEETLNTTDMSQT
+237 DEISNNTVDAQT
-250 DKSGSAVA
+250 E
-258 GTTKTG
+258 TTKAETA
-264 EHQGFG
+264 EVEQGFG
-270 FFEDAPSASNI
+270 FFEDAPSATNI
-281 NTSLESASG
+281 NTSLEIASS

-296 NTPSNTATTSSNVK
+296 STQSNTATTSNNDK
-310 APTSGA
+310 APTSGV
-316 APTSTQAKTPSK
+316 APTTTQAKTPPK

-366 SMIGQDVEGQVGE
+366 SLIGQDVEGQVGE

-453 HLVRNSIDHGIETPE
+453 HLVRNSIDHGIEMPD
-468 KRAAA
+468 KRVAA

-515 GLAVSDDMPDSE
+515 GLTVSDDMPDSE

-566 IDIESSAGE
+566 IDIESNAGE

-647 EGAALSPTE
+647 EDAALSPTE

-716 IATTYTSS
+716 IAITYTSS
-724 QIEELLS
+724 QIKELLS

>member
-24 EQLLMSLDIESPDPE
+24 EQLLMSLDVESPDPE

-75 KARNNELSI
+75 KARNNELSV

-112 PEDSIAQRIKILNE
+112 PEDSIAERIKILNG
-126 VINGQTTDTASD
+126 VINGQSTDAAPGDGDEASEV
-138 SSGAPSVQN
+138 SVN
-147 ENTQNESL
+147 AQNESA

-165 EPGDPASDSDDSFG
+165 EPNSAIEAADDSFG
-179 FFDDEPVNEVSQEET
+179 FFDNEPVNEALSHGDNT
-194 IQSNSEDDE
+194 KSENNDD
-203 GFGFFDDAL
+203 D
-212 DESNL
+212 
-217 TQETSTQKSVKEDE
+217 

-237 DEETLNTTDMSQT
+237 DEISNNTVGAQT
-250 DKSGSAVA
+250 A
-258 GTTKTG
+258 TTKAETA
-264 EHQGFG
+264 EVEQGFG
-270 FFEDAPSASNI
+270 FFEDAPSATNI
-281 NTSLESASG
+281 NTSLEIASS

-296 NTPSNTATTSSNVK
+296 STQLNTATTSNNDK
-310 APTSGA
+310 APTSGV
-316 APTSTQAKTPSK
+316 APTTTQVKTPPK

-453 HLVRNSIDHGIETPE
+453 HLVRNSIDHGIEMPD
-468 KRAAA
+468 KRVAA

-515 GLAVSDDMPDSE
+515 GLTVSDDMPDSE

-647 EGAALSPTE
+647 EDAALSPTE
-656 GIVVLLESSKKRFGI
+656 GIVVLLESSKKRFGV

>member
-24 EQLLMSLDIESPDPE
+24 EQLLIGLDVDSPDSE
-39 ELNSIFRAAHSIKG
+39 QLNSIFRAAHSIKG
-53 GSGIFGFDA
+53 GSGIFGFNA

-75 KARNNELSI
+75 KARNQELSV
-84 TADIVNVLLETLDV
+84 TTNIVNLLLETLDV
-98 LKDTLNAYRDETPV
+98 LKATLAAYRDQVDV
-112 PEDSIAQRIKILNE
+112 PEQAIAVSITKLERALTETQD
-126 VINGQTTDTASD
+126 TDTYIEASSHSDANGDAFGFFEDEPD
-138 SSGAPSVQN
+138 SDA
-147 ENTQNESL
+147 
-155 QDDSFGFFDD
+155 FGFFDD
-165 EPGDPASDSDDSFG
+165 EPDTTLDISQQSATSDNELSTPSDD
-179 FFDDEPVNEVSQEET
+179 
-194 IQSNSEDDE
+194 
-203 GFGFFDDAL
+203 GFGFFDDIPNEQVA
-212 DESNL
+212 SA
-217 TQETSTQKSVKEDE
+217 EDD

-237 DEETLNTTDMSQT
+237 EPDVPAITTVASDES
-250 DKSGSAVA
+250 
-258 GTTKTG
+258 
-264 EHQGFG
+264 FG
-270 FFEDAPSASNI
+270 FFDTADIPKPSSKANDSV
-281 NTSLESASG
+281 LKES
-290 NNAQSA
+290 
-296 NTPSNTATTSSNVK
+296 
-310 APTSGA
+310 PTSPVPTNTIQSSTAPDA
-316 APTSTQAKTPSK
+316 AANKSTSPPPSISK
-328 PPAKKSTARE
+328 SPARPAKKSGGRD
-338 SASIRVDTTKID
+338 SASIRVDTGKID

-366 SMIGQDVEGQVGE
+366 SLIGQEVDGQVGE
-379 RLQLAIDE
+379 RLQVAIDE

-400 SMRMLPLTAT
+400 SVRMLPLTAT

-424 LGKQVELVL
+424 LDKKVDLVL
-433 QGGST
+433 QGAHT

-443 LIEKIVDPLT
+443 LIEKLVDPLT
-453 HLVRNSIDHGIETPE
+453 HLVRNSIDHGIELPE
-468 KRAAA
+468 KRRAA
-473 GKPEKGTVILSA
+473 GKPEMGTVILGA

-502 LHRDKILDKARSN
+502 LNRARILDKAHAN

-527 VWQLIFQPGFSTAE
+527 VWQLIFQAGFSTAE
-541 AITDVSGR
+541 AVTDVSGR

-554 VVRRNIESIGGR
+554 VVRRNIEAIGGR
-566 IDIESSAGE
+566 IEIESSLGE
-575 GSAFFIHL
+575 GSGFFIHL

-595 SVGKQIFVIPLLNI
+595 TVGNQIFVIPLLNI
-609 IESFQPTKQQ
+609 VESFQPTASQ

-632 DQYWPLVPLYDFMEV
+632 DQYWPLVPLHDYMDV
-647 EGAALSPTE
+647 ENANRKPTE
-656 GIVVLLESSKKRFGI
+656 AIVVLLESSKKRFGV

-686 LEEHYRKVAGIAGAT
+686 LEDHYRKVAGIAGAT

-724 QIEELLS
+724 QLEDMLA

>member
-24 EQLLMSLDIESPDPE
+24 EQLLMSLDVESPDPE

-75 KARNNELSI
+75 KARNNELSV

-112 PEDSIAQRIKILNE
+112 PEDSIAERIKILNG
-126 VINGQTTDTASD
+126 VINGQSTDAASGD
-138 SSGAPSVQN
+138 GDDASEVSVN
-147 ENTQNESL
+147 AQNESA

-165 EPGDPASDSDDSFG
+165 EPNSAIEAADDSFG
-179 FFDDEPVNEVSQEET
+179 FFDNEPVNEALSHGDNT
-194 IQSNSEDDE
+194 KSENNDD
-203 GFGFFDDAL
+203 D
-212 DESNL
+212 
-217 TQETSTQKSVKEDE
+217 

-237 DEETLNTTDMSQT
+237 DEISNNTVDAQT
-250 DKSGSAVA
+250 E
-258 GTTKTG
+258 TTKAETAG
-264 EHQGFG
+264 VEQGFG
-270 FFEDAPSASNI
+270 FFEDAPSATNI
-281 NTSLESASG
+281 NTSLEIASS

-296 NTPSNTATTSSNVK
+296 STQLNTATTSNNDK
-310 APTSGA
+310 APTSGV
-316 APTSTQAKTPSK
+316 APTTTQAKTPPK

-366 SMIGQDVEGQVGE
+366 SLIGQDVEGQVGE

-453 HLVRNSIDHGIETPE
+453 HLVRNSIDHGIEMPD
-468 KRAAA
+468 KRVAA

-515 GLAVSDDMPDSE
+515 GLTVSDDMPDSE

-647 EGAALSPTE
+647 EDAALSPTE
-656 GIVVLLESSKKRFGI
+656 GIVVLLESSKKRFGV

>member
-7 QFHGVFFD
+7 QFHSVFFE
-15 ESDEHLDDM
+15 ESEEHLDDM
-24 EQLLMSLDIESPDPE
+24 EQLLMGLDVDSPDPE
-39 ELNSIFRAAHSIKG
+39 ALNSIFRAAHSIKG

-62 LMNLTHVMENLLD
+62 LMSLTHVMENLLD
-75 KARNNELSI
+75 KARNAELNV
-84 TADIVNVLLETLDV
+84 TTDIVNVLLETLDV
-98 LKDTLNAYRDETPV
+98 LKATLEAYRHQTQVPEGDIAKRMVVLNAAIDSNAARLGEPQNTTTS
-112 PEDSIAQRIKILNE
+112 EDD
-126 VINGQTTDTASD
+126 G
-138 SSGAPSVQN
+138 
-147 ENTQNESL
+147 
-155 QDDSFGFFDD
+155 FGFFDD
-165 EPGDPASDSDDSFG
+165 GIAENQTTNQHQAMVNDENVEPGDDFG
-179 FFDDEPVNEVSQEET
+179 FFDEQVIPA
-194 IQSNSEDDE
+194 QSKHEQAHDD
-203 GFGFFDDAL
+203 GFGFFDDAQL
-212 DESNL
+212 PEHSENTARSQSHMDEREEVSSENVMSNKPSPMAPKGKSENE
-217 TQETSTQKSVKEDE
+217 QSVK
-231 GFGFFD
+231 
-237 DEETLNTTDMSQT
+237 
-250 DKSGSAVA
+250 KV
-258 GTTKTG
+258 
-264 EHQGFG
+264 
-270 FFEDAPSASNI
+270 
-281 NTSLESASG
+281 TS
-290 NNAQSA
+290 
-296 NTPSNTATTSSNVK
+296 
-310 APTSGA
+310 
-316 APTSTQAKTPSK
+316 
-328 PPAKKSTARE
+328 RE
-338 SASIRVDTTKID
+338 SVSIRVDTTKID

-366 SMIGQDVEGQVGE
+366 SMIGHDVDGQIGE

-419 DLAGK
+419 DLATK
-424 LGKQVELVL
+424 LNKKVELVL

-443 LIEKIVDPLT
+443 LIEKLVDPLT
-453 HLVRNSIDHGIETPE
+453 HLVRNSIDHGIESVSA
-468 KRAAA
+468 RSAA
-473 GKPEKGTVILSA
+473 GKPEQGTVILSA
-485 EQKGGSIIISI
+485 EQKGGSIIIGI

-502 LHRDKILDKARSN
+502 LHRDKILEKARKKGMN
-515 GLAVSDDMPDSE
+515 VSDDMPDAA
-527 VWQLIFQPGFSTAE
+527 VWQLIFQPGFSTAD

-595 SVGKQIFVIPLLNI
+595 SVGNQIFVIPLLNI
-609 IESFQPTKQQ
+609 VESFQPQAHQ
-619 LKTLGNDTVLYIR
+619 LKTLGNDTVLYVR
-632 DQYWPLVPLYDFMEV
+632 DQYWPLVPLYDFMDV
-647 EGAALSPTE
+647 DGAEKCATQ

-686 LEEHYRKVAGIAGAT
+686 LELHYRKVAGIAGAT

-724 QIEELLS
+724 QLEELLS